1 MEELFNQ
8 LLEEARRRCVTDLLL
23 RENESVFF
31 RLQDEIVAGDYRISK
46 ELMQWLFN
54 SLNTADR
61 IREGVHCLDSDAAFE
76 RNGRYRIN
84 RFTSQG
90 RLSACIR
97 VIKNTIP
104 PLEQL
109 GVDVRIPN
117 YIHDLRGIS
126 LVVGKTGSGKST
138 TMAGIINQLV
148 ATWPWHIITLEDP
161 VEYHLASGGGL
172 VTQRELGRDFLSF
185 QEGIRSALRQSPDL
199 IMIGEIRDTES
210 LRAALDAAESGT
222 GVIAT
227 MHSLG
232 AVTTITRLLQ
242 MFPAQER
249 DFVRFQLAGN
259 LNLIQSQILERAN
272 GSLSLNYELLLG
284 SKAVKNTILEGQ
296 FNQLSNLILL
306 GQRQGMKSFDKGPGK
321 IT

>member
-1 MEELFNQ
+1 MEVLFNQ

-23 RENESVFF
+23 REEERVFF
-31 RLQDEIVAGDYRISK
+31 RLRDEIVAGDFCIPK
-46 ELMQWLFN
+46 ELMEWLFN
-54 SLNTADR
+54 SFNTADR
-61 IREGVHCLDSDAAFE
+61 IREGIQCLDSDTAFE

-97 VIKNTIP
+97 IIKNTIP
-104 PLEQL
+104 PLDQL
-109 GVDVRIPN
+109 GVDGRIPN
-117 YIHDLRGIS
+117 YIHDWRGIS
-126 LVVGKTGSGKST
+126 LIVGKTGSGKST

-161 VEYHLASGGGL
+161 VEYQLPYSGGL

-185 QEGIRSALRQSPDL
+185 QEGIKSALRQSPDL
-199 IMIGEIRDTES
+199 IMIGEIRNTES
-210 LRAALDAAESGT
+210 LRAALEAAESGT

-232 AVTTITRLLQ
+232 AATTITRILQ

-259 LNLIQSQILERAN
+259 LNLIQSQILELVN
-272 GSLSLNYELLLG
+272 GGLTLNYELLLG
-284 SKAVKNTILEGQ
+284 TKAVKNTIAEGQ

-306 GQRQGMKSFDKGPGK
+306 GQRQGMKSFDKVTGK
-321 IT
+321 TT